1 MPRIQDQMHRHMY
14 PYPDVEAFNLF
25 VKWRYASL
33 IFTGTLAF
41 GGVIIS
47 VLITSKNQEIT
58 YMQMAFCGILIFSV
72 ASEIGHQL
80 QIESENLLTNILQFK
95 WYQWNKANCQMFNIL
110 LLQIQDPLL
119 FKCFAFPYINREL
132 LLRVFRVVHG
142 YIACFQSMK
151 KQ

>member
-47 VLITSKNQEIT
+47 VL
-58 YMQMAFCGILIFSV
+58 
-72 ASEIGHQL
+72 
-80 QIESENLLTNILQFK
+80 SENLLTNILQFK